1 MAVNRYRGRVGS
13 YDPETGLGWV
23 VPRSGEEGV
32 MIRRDDWAG
41 TVLYAGKKLT
51 FRMIHRPD
59 GIYALRVDASA
70 DI

>member
-1 MAVNRYRGRVGS
+1 
-13 YDPETGLGWV
+13 